1 MRTIVFVIS
10 LLGFVVLPS
19 LLQAQN
25 VGIGST
31 VFTPNYLLQI
41 NHNAVSGTMFQLTNT
56 TTGASSTDGF
66 QIGFNT
72 SGNTFQLNNREAG
85 DISIMTNNV
94 EKMRI
99 MSDSGMLLAYPI
111 DYVYHNFSSSKG
123 VGGYGFRAW
132 NGRMQYKHKGGFWAD
147 FPTMPNIPGN
157 VEWWIRPTAA
167 SYIRPMYNPY
177 IRVYDTL
184 QTYGLYFDGAKNQ
197 YGGWFRTTGSYTPT
211 AAVVGFSDVAGNQTY
226 SYLGYNGSY
235 SFGTP
240 SQTINGSAVYG
251 VVDDPDRTAG
261 FFRTTLNASVAANIN
276 FSNVWIANYNY
287 VVSSSTSYNPD
298 ASYSQLDV
306 TANIPGLQS
315 ALMTYSGF
323 AGTGNPGWSIGARLQ
338 AIGVSQD
345 AIGVFASASGL
356 GSGAAPTTGYS
367 STVSYS
373 AGGYFQGN
381 GNWAFVSLDAAT
393 DRKIIGTGTV
403 SEIISTPDHGRITLT
418 CPESPEYWYVDY
430 GTVSM
435 INGRAHVD
443 LDPILIDICFIDE
456 VNPLKVICQ
465 PNMEYCNGVAVIN
478 KTAKGFDIVEMN
490 GGTHSGEIDFQ
501 IIAKPKTNY
510 GEGRFPQA
518 PGPAWLKADK
528 EPTASKAENQT
539 TGKDIFKWKSDWETY
554 GYNPEDCVKIGDVI
568 PAGPNMGK
576 VKLGNGQYGN
586 VSSSKTK
593 ISQ

>member
-167 SYIRPMYNPY
+167 SYIRPMYNQY

-197 YGGWFRTTGSYTPT
+197 YGGWFRTTGSYNPT
-211 AAVVGFSDVAGNQTY
+211 AAVVGFSDVAGAQTY
-226 SYLGYNGSY
+226 AYLGFNGSY

-240 SQTINGSAVYG
+240 AQTIAGSAIYG
-251 VVDDPDRTAG
+251 VVDDPNRTAG

-276 FSNVWIANYNY
+276 YSNVWIANYNY
-287 VVSSSTSYNPD
+287 VESSAAGYNLSS
-298 ASYSQLDV
+298 SYSQLDV
-306 TANIPGLQS
+306 NADVGNYHEAAILTLSQN
-315 ALMTYSGF
+315 SG
-323 AGTGNPGWSIGARLQ
+323 AGTGGINVGGRFQADGANQSAFGVYGWAST
-338 AIGVSQD
+338 D
-345 AIGVFASASGL
+345 ANN
-356 GSGAAPTTGYS
+356 TYGY
-367 STVSYS
+367 
-373 AGGYFQGN
+373 GGYFY
-381 GNWAFVSLDAAT
+381 AAST
-393 DRKIIGTGTV
+393 FYGTSEYSYVADDWSNRKITGTGSV
-403 SEIISTPDHGRITLT
+403 SEIIPTKNHGRITLT
-418 CPESPEYWYVDY
+418 CPESPEYWYIDY
-430 GTVSM
+430 GSVKLVD
-435 INGRAHVD
+435 GKAHVD
-443 LDPILIDICFIDE
+443 LDPILADICVIDAE
-456 VNPLKVICQ
+456 NPLKVICQ
-465 PNMEYCNGVAVIN
+465 PNIEYCNGVAVIN
-478 KTAKGFDIVEMN
+478 KTENGFDIVEMN

-501 IIAKPKTNY
+501 IVAKPKTNY
-510 GEGRFPQA
+510 GEGRFSQA
-518 PGPAWLKADK
+518 PGPSYVLLKGDVEQAK
-528 EPTASKAENQT
+528 TKNQP
-539 TGKDIFKWKSDWETY
+539 DRSNVFRWDSDY
-554 GYNPEDCVKIGDVI
+554 KVYNYNPEDFIEIGDII
-568 PAGPNMGK
+568 PAGPNAGK
-576 VKLGNGQYGN
+576 VKLGNGKYGTSVPAKKSDLGIEN
-586 VSSSKTK
+586 
-593 ISQ
+593 